1 MLGARV
7 RTEIWSASS
16 SMKAKMVGYAFKDGW
31 DGLSEWFGWSRGCCV
46 VLGVVLDGAWWW
58 SFEGLEKGSTS
69 RSRMIFPCADV
80 QLGSTPRPTVRT
92 P

>member
-1 MLGARV
+1 
-7 RTEIWSASS
+7 
-16 SMKAKMVGYAFKDGW
+16 
-31 DGLSEWFGWSRGCCV
+31 V